1 MFEVNA
7 RFSNSSPKFS
17 SFKARIVHSTYL
29 LERERERE
37 SHEKVTRF
45 LLMRFETK
53 QEKIELLEK
62 EKIMMKGQIGW
73 KYGCL
78 TTLLALKSQES
89 KAPLTSWDVQ

>member
-37 SHEKVTRF
+37 RESHEKVPRF

-62 EKIMMKGQIGW
+62 RQDCKERSDKMEVWMFDHI
-73 KYGCL
+73 
-78 TTLLALKSQES
+78 
-89 KAPLTSWDVQ
+89 TSP